1 MSASE
6 LEAVAERAEGWS
18 PQEVLSWALERF
30 HPRIAFASSFGV
42 EDVAV
47 IDMLAGIRDDARV
60 FTLDTGRLAAETY
73 DVMERVRERYR
84 LPLEVYAPEREP
96 LEELLRGRGFYS
108 FRSSVEERKRCC
120 GVRKVEPLRR
130 ALGGLDAW
138 ITGLRREQSVT
149 RTAVPVV
156 EVDHANGG
164 IVKVNPLAAWTEAQ
178 VWAYVRARE
187 VPYNRLHDQGYPSI
201 GCAPCT
207 RAIGAGEDARAG
219 RWWWENPDTKEC
231 GLHPGSHAARA

>member
-1 MSASE
+1 MSVSE
-6 LEAVAERAEGWS
+6 LDEVARQAEGWS

-47 IDMLAGIRDDARV
+47 IDMLAGLRDDARV
-60 FTLDTGRLAAETY
+60 FTLDTGRLPVETY
-73 DVMERVRERYR
+73 EVMERVRERYG
-84 LPLEVYAPEREP
+84 LPLEVLSPERVP
-96 LEELLRGRGFYS
+96 LEQLQQERGFYS
-108 FRSSVEERKRCC
+108 FRASVEERKRCC
-120 GVRKVEPLRR
+120 GIRKVEPLRR
-130 ALGGLDAW
+130 VLKGLNAW
-138 ITGLRREQSVT
+138 ITGLRREQAVT

-156 EVDHANGG
+156 EIDHANGG
-164 IVKVNPLAAWTEAQ
+164 IVKVNPLASWTEAQ

-207 RAIGAGEDARAG
+207 RAIAAGEDARAG
-219 RWWWENPDTKEC
+219 RWWWESPDTKEC
-231 GLHPGSHAARA
+231 GLHPGSQAARA

>member
-84 LPLEVYAPEREP
+84 LPLEVYAPQREP